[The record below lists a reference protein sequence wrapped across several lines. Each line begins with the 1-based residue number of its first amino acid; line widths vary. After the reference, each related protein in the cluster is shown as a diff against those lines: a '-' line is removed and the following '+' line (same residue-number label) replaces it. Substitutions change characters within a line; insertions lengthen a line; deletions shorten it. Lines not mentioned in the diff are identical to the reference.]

1 MRRRLVVAALAFP
14 ALAFAQPAARTVR
27 IGVLRATAPGARDA
41 TDRLVA
47 ALRRRGYEE
56 GRTLVL
62 ERRYAHGNLD
72 RLPVLARELVDQRVD
87 VLVPVGSAA
96 ALAARDATSTVPIVF
111 FGNFDPLR
119 LGLVQSLARP
129 GRNLTG
135 VLIAAQGTLA
145 AKRLDLL
152 REAVPSATRIG
163 VLAPDDANFAA
174 QREELRQ
181 AAERMRVSLTIV
193 AVKGDDYDRAFA
205 ELAAAKVQAVFVG
218 AHTYFARDADRI
230 VALAAK
236 HGLPASYEWPEHAE
250 AGGLMGYGADLD
262 ELYDRVALLVVRI
275 LDGARAGDLPVEQPT
290 KVELVVNLRTAAALG
305 LSIPPS
311 LLQRAD
317 RVIR

>member
-1 MRRRLVVAALAFP
+1 MRYSALRPMRRRLVVAALASP
-14 ALAFAQPAARTVR
+14 ALAFAQATSRTVR

-47 ALRRRGYEE
+47 ALRRRGHEE
-56 GRTLVL
+56 GRNLVL

-72 RLPVLARELVDQRVD
+72 RLPSLARELVEQRVD

-96 ALAARDATSTVPIVF
+96 ALAARDASSTVPIVF

-119 LGLVQSLARP
+119 LGLVHSLARP
-129 GRNLTG
+129 GGNLTG

-193 AVKGDDYDRAFA
+193 AVKGDDYDARSPSWRPRRCRRCSSARTPTSRAMPTA
-205 ELAAAKVQAVFVG
+205 SSRWPRGTDSPHRTSGRSTRTPAA
-218 AHTYFARDADRI
+218 
-230 VALAAK
+230 
-236 HGLPASYEWPEHAE
+236 
-250 AGGLMGYGADLD
+250 
-262 ELYDRVALLVVRI
+262 
-275 LDGARAGDLPVEQPT
+275 
-290 KVELVVNLRTAAALG
+290 
-305 LSIPPS
+305 
-311 LLQRAD
+311 
-317 RVIR
+317 